1 MLTLKNFILINDIN
15 QVYISKNINFS
26 NKVLLDD
33 LNLNEYNDS
42 NNNTLFFGLYEI
54 EDYSKIYYHKGNKWL
69 LFEGNDIEINSKYQ
83 NKLLEYTNNIKLNGF
98 ISFYYKLNED
108 FKKLNI
114 KLLIVNPYD

>member
-1 MLTLKNFILINDIN
+1 MLTLKNFILINDIK

-69 LFEGNDIEINSKYQ
+69 LFEGNDIDINSKYKS
-83 NKLLEYTNNIKLNGF
+83 KLLEYTNDIKLNGF
-98 ISFYYKLNED
+98 ISFYNKLNENLQ
-108 FKKLNI
+108 KLSI
-114 KLLIVNPYD
+114 KLLIINPYD